1 MKDCGN
7 KKNAWLKKAAWPGL
21 ATYNQFAFDL
31 LKNIN
36 LNSKMISEASA
47 LVVVDRLTE
56 AQAAVAW
63 LNMFQQ
69 QVDTWLQGVCSNSR
83 K

>member
-1 MKDCGN
+1 MV
-7 KKNAWLKKAAWPGL
+7 KKAAWPGL
-21 ATYNQFAFDL
+21 ATYNQCAFDL

-47 LVVVDRLTE
+47 LLVVDRLTE
-56 AQAAVAW
+56 SQAVTAW
-63 LNMFQQ
+63 LNMFKQD
-69 QVDTWLQGVCSNSR
+69 VDIWMQAVCSDSR